1 MGKFFDDIKPQH
13 EAFIAAQQLFFV
25 ATAPLAAEGHVNLSP
40 KGLDSFRV
48 FSPTKVGYLDIVGSG
63 NETSAHIGENGRITF
78 MFCAFDGPPNIL
90 RLYGHGYTVLPTDPE
105 WPALSAHFTLL
116 PATRQIIMADIYQ
129 VQTSCG
135 FGVPLYT
142 YTGERDH
149 AAKWAEAKGPE
160 GLEIYKAEK
169 NRVSLDG
176 LTTALGEQKPG

>member
-13 EAFIAAQQLFFV
+13 ESFIAAQKMFFV
-25 ATAPLAAEGHVNLSP
+25 ASAPLAAQGHINLSP

-48 FSPTKVGYLDIVGSG
+48 FSSTRVGYLDIVGSG
-63 NETSAHIGENGRITF
+63 NETSAHILENGRITF

-90 RLYGHGYTVLPTDPE
+90 RLYGKGYTVLPTDPE
-105 WPALSAHFTLL
+105 WAELSAHFTLL
-116 PATRQIIMADIYQ
+116 PATRQIIVADIYK

-135 FGVPLYT
+135 FGVPLYE
-142 YTGERDH
+142 YSGERDH
-149 AAKWAEAKGPE
+149 AAKWAESKGRE

-176 LTTALGEQKPG
+176 LPTDLAR